1 MFQVGQEKTIKREI
15 TEELINDFAKVST
28 DYNPIHLDEN
38 YANQTIF
45 GKRIAHGMIAAS
57 FISAVIGNDF
67 PGNGTIYMGQTL
79 KFLAPV
85 FIGETLSIVVRIIEI
100 TDNKAILLTDVYNTQ
115 GEKKVTGEAKVVLP
129 KQE

>member
-1 MFQVGQEKTIKREI
+1 MFQVGQEKTIKKEI

-28 DYNPIHLDEN
+28 DYNPIHLDEK
-38 YANQTIF
+38 YAKQTIF

-115 GEKKVTGEAKVVLP
+115 GEKKVAGEAKVVLP